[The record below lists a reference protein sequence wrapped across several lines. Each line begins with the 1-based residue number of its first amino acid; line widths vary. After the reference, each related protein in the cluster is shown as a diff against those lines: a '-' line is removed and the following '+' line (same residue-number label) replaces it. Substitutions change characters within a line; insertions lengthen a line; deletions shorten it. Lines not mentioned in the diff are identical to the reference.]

1 MVGKKPAASQ
11 GAEPPGTRERILA
24 AAARVLSVKGYSGAR
39 LSDIA
44 ETAEL
49 RAPAIY
55 YYFTSREH
63 LVAEV
68 MAEGQR
74 IVLECVEQALAGL
87 PAASGPL
94 DRIDR
99 AVAAHLE
106 VELRQSDFA
115 TAVIRNSGQLPDDAQ
130 RLVDATGRKYFEL
143 WRQLLADAAD
153 AGEIDQ
159 GLDLRVA
166 RMLVLGALNWT
177 AEWWDPGRGTL
188 DTLVA
193 TAQRMVRSALTGPRT
208 T

>member
-1 MVGKKPAASQ
+1 
-11 GAEPPGTRERILA
+11 
-24 AAARVLSVKGYSGAR
+24 VLSVKGYSGTR

-44 ETAEL
+44 EAAEL

-55 YYFTSREH
+55 YYFSSREH

-74 IVLECVEQALAGL
+74 IVLECVEQALAAL
-87 PAASGPL
+87 PPATRPL

-99 AVAAHLE
+99 AVAAHLQ

-130 RLVDATGRKYFEL
+130 QLVHAAGRKYFEL
-143 WRQLLADAAD
+143 WRQLLADAAE
-153 AGEIDQ
+153 AGEIDR

-166 RMLVLGALNWT
+166 RMLVIGALNWT

-188 DTLVA
+188 DALVA
-193 TAQRMVRSALTGPRT
+193 TAQRMVRSALTGPLT
-208 T
+208 P